1 MTEMKKTLAE
11 EMNDIKNL
19 TSKTAQKRALV
30 KLGLSKDDID
40 VTLWQWG
47 KETTT
52 TSTFTFGVEIECY
65 NVNQS
70 RLIATASDNGCRV
83 QYEGYNHRDHHD
95 KVFKLVTDSSLRGE
109 MPIECVS
116 PVLSG
121 RAGKSE
127 LKKVCQSLNTIGA
140 KVNKSTGLHVHIG
153 LGNMTDT
160 QYLNIFKNYYYLEE
174 IIDSFMAPSRRNNG
188 FAQSLRR
195 QWANINRSHSRSELY
210 LNMHSRYY
218 KVNPKSYL
226 AHNTIEFR
234 QHQGTTNYTKIAHWI
249 DFCAKL
255 VEYSKKH
262 VLTAQVLTIDDIPF
276 LTAAEKRYFGARQA
290 EMAQ

>member
-1 MTEMKKTLAE
+1 MKKTLTE

-19 TSKTAQKRALV
+19 TSKAAQKRALV

-52 TSTFTFGVEIECY
+52 STFTFGVEIECY
-65 NVNQS
+65 NVNKD
-70 RLIATASDNGCRV
+70 RLIATAGDNGCRV
-83 QYEGYNHRDHHD
+83 QYEGYNHRDHRD

-121 RAGKSE
+121 KADKSD
-127 LKKVCQSLNTIGA
+127 LKKVCQSLNAIGA
-140 KVNKSTGLHVHIG
+140 KVNQSTGLHVHIG
-153 LGNMTDT
+153 LDNTTDK
-160 QYLNIFKNYYYLEE
+160 QYINIFMNYYYLEDV
-174 IIDSFMAPSRRNNG
+174 IDSFMAASRRNNG
-188 FAQSLRR
+188 YAQSLRDK
-195 QWANINRSHSRSELY
+195 WVSIHNSHTKADLDR
-210 LNMHSRYY
+210 NMGSRYY
-218 KVNPKSYL
+218 KVNPRSYYV
-226 AHNTIEFR
+226 HNTIEFR

-262 VLTAQVLTIDDIPF
+262 VLTAHVNSIDEIPF
-276 LTAAEKRYFGARQA
+276 LTAAEKRYFSARKA
-290 EMAQ
+290 EIAQ